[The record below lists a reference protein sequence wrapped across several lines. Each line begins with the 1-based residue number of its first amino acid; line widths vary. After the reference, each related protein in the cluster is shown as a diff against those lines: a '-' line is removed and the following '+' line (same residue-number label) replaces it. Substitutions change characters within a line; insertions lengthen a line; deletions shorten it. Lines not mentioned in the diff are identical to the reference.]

1 MRRLLPWLILLSVFA
16 AFGGAAYRALRLRL
30 ATGKGMPEYSV
41 LSEEDNGLSAAA
53 EVLGKLGWQSVV
65 LTRPVQH
72 SESRE
77 CRDCLLILAEPAE
90 SSWFHAPGS
99 DMSDLET
106 KGILRWVERGNT
118 LLLCG
123 RHTTPLHRALDL
135 FVESDVRF
143 GEDVTSEAAVS
154 EAGGYS
160 EHIEKLVLEG
170 HDVLHGAADALPLWW
185 IDNAAGAAIIQRGK
199 GRVIVVA
206 DPSLLT
212 LRGLH
217 RGDNL
222 RFLVNVADLHAGDG
236 KIYFDEYHHGLRSG
250 GGFWGYLHYHGQE
263 WTLPALGMVLAIA
276 AWAVGMRLGR
286 AVDLSEEKQADA
298 VDYAS
303 ALARI
308 YERAGVQR
316 RLSETL
322 CRDFL
327 AVLTRHVGLRR
338 SVLPAEILAAWRRQH
353 PHERDQELETLLRGV
368 TALRGGAVSSGQLLT
383 WTKSFDRF
391 RTEVLRAG

>member
-16 AFGGAAYRALRLRL
+16 AFGGA
-30 ATGKGMPEYSV
+30 G
-41 LSEEDNGLSAAA
+41 
-53 EVLGKLGWQSVV
+53 
-65 LTRPVQH
+65 
-72 SESRE
+72 
-77 CRDCLLILAEPAE
+77 
-90 SSWFHAPGS
+90 
-99 DMSDLET
+99 
-106 KGILRWVERGNT
+106 
-118 LLLCG
+118 
-123 RHTTPLHRALDL
+123 
-135 FVESDVRF
+135 
-143 GEDVTSEAAVS
+143 VTSEAAVS

-276 AWAVGMRLGR
+276 AWAV
-286 AVDLSEEKQADA
+286 
-298 VDYAS
+298 
-303 ALARI
+303 
-308 YERAGVQR
+308 
-316 RLSETL
+316 
-322 CRDFL
+322 
-327 AVLTRHVGLRR
+327 
-338 SVLPAEILAAWRRQH
+338 
-353 PHERDQELETLLRGV
+353 
-368 TALRGGAVSSGQLLT
+368 
-383 WTKSFDRF
+383 
-391 RTEVLRAG
+391 